1 MSRQAA
7 NESFARHAQARL
19 GVTVDGWAG
28 ARTKAAFDEAL
39 PPPEAQ
45 PQTPPSAEWDA
56 RSRASLQGVHADLV
70 KVMDRARMIAP
81 RFVVIEG
88 LRTRTRQQE
97 LVSRGASRTMNSRH
111 LTGHAVDIV
120 PLDDRGRISWDWP
133 LYYPL
138 AEAVKQAAQDVG
150 VPVTWG
156 GDWRTFKDGPHW
168 ELPRNTYPA

>member
-1 MSRQAA
+1 MKNAS
-7 NESFARHAQARL
+7 NEAFARHVQARL

-28 ARTKAAFDEAL
+28 ARTRAAFDAAL
-39 PPPEAQ
+39 PPPEAP
-45 PQTPPSAEWDA
+45 PQAPPSAEWDA
-56 RSRASLQGVHADLV
+56 RSRASLQGVHADLI
-70 KVMDRARMIAP
+70 KVMDRARAIAP

-88 LRTRTRQQE
+88 LRSRARQQE
-97 LVSRGASRTMNSRH
+97 LVNRGASRTMNSRH

-138 AEAVKQAAQDVG
+138 AAAVKQAAQEVG

-168 ELPRNTYPA
+168 ELPRNAYPA